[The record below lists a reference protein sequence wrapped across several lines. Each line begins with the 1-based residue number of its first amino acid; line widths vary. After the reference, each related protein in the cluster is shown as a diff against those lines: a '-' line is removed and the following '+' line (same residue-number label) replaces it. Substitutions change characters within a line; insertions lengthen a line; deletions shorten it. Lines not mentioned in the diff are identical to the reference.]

1 MTRGSAIVVGLGAVG
16 SATALHLARAGWQV
30 TGLDRWAPPHRHGST
45 HGESRVTR
53 TSAWEGAQYVPLV
66 ARANVL
72 LDALAQEL
80 GTPLGQR
87 TGGLFIGTPD
97 EFHVASSRA
106 SAVATGIPFEML
118 DVHAISARWPELV
131 VPDGMVGFFDP
142 GAGVLYPER
151 IVEAQLRLA
160 AAAGADLHVAAEVLD
175 FGVDGDAAWVL
186 TADGVF
192 RADRVIL
199 CTGAWMPDVLAG
211 LGVELKVE
219 RVTQH
224 WFAERPA
231 APRRG
236 LPDAPVLLVSDG
248 EGAVI
253 AAFQTID
260 GRIKGAGHGSGQFT
274 SAHAVDRSI
283 HAADV
288 EPVRALLQRVLPQ
301 HVGAHLESAT
311 CLYTCTPSGHF
322 ILDRD
327 PEHPQLIYGSA
338 CNGFGFKFSPASG
351 ELLACLAMGVAPPV
365 DAAPW
370 RLPQR

>member
-1 MTRGSAIVVGLGAVG
+1 MTRPSAVVVGLGAVG
-16 SATALHLARAGWQV
+16 SAAALHLARAGWEV
-30 TGLDRWAPPHRHGST
+30 TGLDRWTPPHRHGST

-72 LDALAQEL
+72 IESLAQETGQSL
-80 GTPLGQR
+80 GVR
-87 TGGLFIGTPD
+87 TGGLFIGAPD
-97 EFHVASSRA
+97 EFHVAASRA

-118 DVHAISARWPELV
+118 DAATIATRWPELV

-151 IVEAQLRLA
+151 IVQAQLRLA
-160 AAAGADLHVAAEVLD
+160 AEAGAQLLGDSAVLD
-175 FGVDGDAAWVL
+175 FGVDGEGAWVL
-186 TADGVF
+186 TSAGVF
-192 RADRVIL
+192 KADRVIL
-199 CTGAWMPDVLAG
+199 CIGAWMPDVLAG

-224 WFAERPA
+224 WFAERA
-231 APRRG
+231 GAPRRG
-236 LPDAPVLLVSDG
+236 LADAPVLLVSDG
-248 EGAVI
+248 HGEVT

-260 GRIKGAGHGSGQFT
+260 GRIKGAGHGSGHFT
-274 SAHAVDRSI
+274 TADAVDREI
-283 HAADV
+283 HATDV
-288 EPVRALLQRVLPQ
+288 EPVHRLLQRVLPQ

-327 PEHPQLIYGSA
+327 PEHLQLIYGSA

-351 ELLACLAMGVAPPV
+351 EILACLAMGVAPPV
-365 DAAPW
+365 DPSPW

>member
-1 MTRGSAIVVGLGAVG
+1 MTRPSAVVVGLGAVG
-16 SATALHLARAGWQV
+16 SAAALHLARGGWQV
-30 TGLDRWAPPHRHGST
+30 IGLDRWAPPHRNGST
-45 HGESRVTR
+45 HGESRLTR

-72 LDALAQEL
+72 IESLAQEIGAAL
-80 GTPLGQR
+80 GVR
-87 TGGLFIGTPD
+87 TGGLFVGAPD
-97 EFHVASSRA
+97 EFHVAASRA

-118 DVHAISARWPELV
+118 DAATMARRWPELV
-131 VPDGMVGFFDP
+131 VPGGMVGFFDP

-160 AAAGADLHVAAEVLD
+160 AAAGAELFFESEMLD
-175 FGVDGDAAWVL
+175 FGVDGDSAWVL
-186 TADGVF
+186 TATGVHK
-192 RADRVIL
+192 ADRVIL

-211 LGVELKVE
+211 VGVELKVE

-224 WFAERPA
+224 WFAERYGA
-231 APRRG
+231 SRRG
-236 LPDAPVLLVSDG
+236 LTDAPVLLMSDG
-248 EGAVI
+248 HGGVTV
-253 AAFQTID
+253 AFQAIE
-260 GRIKGAGHGSGQFT
+260 GRIKGAGHGSGHFT
-274 SAHAVDRSI
+274 TADAADREI
-283 HAADV
+283 RAADV
-288 EPVRALLQRVLPQ
+288 EPVHRLLQRMLPE

-311 CLYTCTPSGHF
+311 CLYTNTPSGHF

-351 ELLACLAMGVAPPV
+351 ETLACLAMGVAPPV
-365 DAAPW
+365 DPSPW